1 MEERT
6 EEEKQRRKKDERKV
20 KEKRKDENI
29 GGLRSEVPGR
39 ERRKVWQTRL
49 EKDRG
54 KKGGEP

>member
-29 GGLRSEVPGR
+29 GELRSEVPGR
-39 ERRKVWQTRL
+39 ERRKVWRTRL
-49 EKDRG
+49 
-54 KKGGEP
+54 